1 MPPVIEVDHLQKRYG
16 AFEAVKDVSF
26 AVQQGEIFG
35 ILGPNGAGKTTT
47 LECIQGLREPSAGSI
62 RLLGL
67 DAVTQRPQ
75 LRGRIGSQLQDS
87 ALPDRLKVWEALDL
101 FASLSP
107 QGSNGP
113 DWRVLLDQWGLT
125 DKAKTSFADLSGGQ
139 RQRLFIALALVN
151 NPEVVFL
158 DELTQGLDPGARR
171 VAWDLIRQIREGG
184 TTVVI
189 VTHYM
194 DEAEQLCD
202 RLAVVAGGEVITTGT
217 PQALIA
223 NSERGIQV
231 RFSTQC
237 PDLAWLESIEGVT
250 AVSRRGDA
258 VEVTGT
264 GPVLALTAAALVAH
278 DIVPADLRAVQ
289 PSLED
294 VYLDLI
300 GATHEGG
307 TNARVHQANLG

>member
-16 AFEAVKDVSF
+16 TFEAVKDVSF
-26 AVQQGEIFG
+26 TVQQGEIFG

-47 LECIQGLREPSAGSI
+47 LECIQGLREPGGGSI

-67 DAVTQRPQ
+67 DAVTQRAD

-107 QGSNGP
+107 NGP

-171 VAWDLIRQIREGG
+171 VAWDLIRQIRERG

-202 RLAVVAGGEVITTGT
+202 RLAVIAGGEVIATGT

-223 NSERGIQV
+223 NADRGIQV
-231 RFSTQC
+231 RFSTQRT
-237 PDLAWLESIEGVT
+237 DLSWLESIAGVT

-300 GATHEGG
+300 GGGHEGAKD
-307 TNARVHQANLG
+307 ARVQ

>member
-1 MPPVIEVDHLQKRYG
+1 MPPVIEVDHLRKRYG
-16 AFEAVKDVSF
+16 VFEAVKDVSF

-107 QGSNGP
+107 NGP

-125 DKAKTSFADLSGGQ
+125 EKAKTSFADLSGGQ

-151 NPEVVFL
+151 DPEVVFL

-202 RLAVVAGGEVITTGT
+202 RLAVVAGGEVIATGT

-223 NSERGIQV
+223 NSDRGSRCGSAPSARIF
-231 RFSTQC
+231 RGWSRSTGSPQFHAAVMGSKSPARDRC
-237 PDLAWLESIEGVT
+237 WRSPPPRWWPTTSSRPIFVPCSPAWKMST
-250 AVSRRGDA
+250 S
-258 VEVTGT
+258 T
-264 GPVLALTAAALVAH
+264 
-278 DIVPADLRAVQ
+278 
-289 PSLED
+289 
-294 VYLDLI
+294 
-300 GATHEGG
+300 
-307 TNARVHQANLG
+307 

>member
-1 MPPVIEVDHLQKRYG
+1 MPPVVEVDHLQKRYG
-16 AFEAVKDVSF
+16 AFDAVKDVSF

-67 DAVTQRPQ
+67 DAITQRPD

-101 FASLSP
+101 FSSLSP
-107 QGSNGP
+107 DGP

-158 DELTQGLDPGARR
+158 DELTQGLDPAARR
-171 VAWDLIRQIREGG
+171 VAWDLIRQIREAG

-202 RLAVVAGGEVITTGT
+202 RLAVIAGGRVIATGT
-217 PQALIA
+217 PQTLIA
-223 NSERGIQV
+223 NAERGIQV
-231 RFSTQC
+231 RFSTQRR
-237 PDLAWLESIEGVT
+237 DLSWLESINCVSGVT
-250 AVSRRGDA
+250 RFGNG

-264 GPVLALTAAALVAH
+264 GPVLALTAAALVAN
-278 DIVPADLRAVQ
+278 DIVPADLRSVQ

-300 GATHEGG
+300 GARDGGG
-307 TNARVHQANLG
+307 TNARVP